1 MRLRLGAA
9 VGDFNSMPEVLLIKD
24 YAQQPAAWAAA
35 FADFDLEVCDW
46 DAVFGG
52 DGDGGD
58 GDGGGGDG
66 RGDDG
71 CGGETDRRPSSTVRI
86 KVAPARV

>member
-1 MRLRLGAA
+1 MERKISVARLTACGRGG
-9 VGDFNSMPEVLLIKD
+9 VGCGDD
-24 YAQQPAAWAAA
+24 GGG
-35 FADFDLEVCDW
+35 D
-46 DAVFGG
+46 GG